1 MRKMAIILVGK
12 HYAGKSKTINKY
24 LKPKLSIDEKQHKF
38 EVENCKGFI
47 LSQTLEERNAF
58 VENLERYKIYDVL
71 VLPTRP
77 ENEPNSLF
85 QAVKEKLKEF
95 GFDIVVYEIE
105 KDQEKNYYQEKAT
118 EIYNQIRSNCKN
130 DS

>member
-1 MRKMAIILVGK
+1 MKKNAIIVVGE

-24 LKPKLSIDEKQHKF
+24 LKSMLSLNENQHKF
-38 EVENCKGFI
+38 GIGDCEGFI

-58 VENLERYKIYDVL
+58 VKDLEKYKTYDIL

-85 QAVKEKLKEF
+85 QEVKEKLKEF
-95 GFDIVVYEIE
+95 GFDVVIYKI
-105 KDQEKNYYQEKAT
+105 KKGQEEGYYKEKAK
-118 EIYNQIRSNCKN
+118 EIYNQIQSNCKN
-130 DS
+130 NS

>member
-1 MRKMAIILVGK
+1 MAIILVGE

-38 EVENCKGFI
+38 EIENCEGFI

-58 VENLERYKIYDVL
+58 VENLDRYKNYDVL

-85 QAVKEKLKEF
+85 HAVKEKLKEF
-95 GFDIVVYEIE
+95 DFDIVIYEID
-105 KDQEKNYYQEKAT
+105 KDQEENYYLEKAT
-118 EIYNQIRSNCKN
+118 EIYSQILSNCKN
-130 DS
+130 NS